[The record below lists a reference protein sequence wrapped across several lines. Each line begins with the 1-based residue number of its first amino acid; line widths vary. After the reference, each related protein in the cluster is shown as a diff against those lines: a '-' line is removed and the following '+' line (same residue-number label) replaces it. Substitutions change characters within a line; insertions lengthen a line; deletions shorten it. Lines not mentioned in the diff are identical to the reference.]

1 MADQNIL
8 AGDINVLAQ
17 VRSDV
22 KEYEGNCDRLYA
34 LNQSVSS
41 LSKNIDVMCKNVKD
55 EVDATVKKRR
65 DDVAAGFN
73 NAIDI
78 DKEKV
83 KQVQAEREKAKS
95 KGIKE
100 RIAMETEDLARDN
113 EEMNSQILEAFRVER
128 IPRMCRN
135 RLYLA
140 LFVTK
145 GIKDILICIAVFAV
159 FYCAVPLII
168 NLIFPELS
176 KLVMSGIYLLI
187 ICLGF
192 FIYKCINDI
201 LFVPHAETML
211 GVRTTRK
218 KIDANKR
225 MIKKIR
231 RSIKK
236 DTNEEMYGLE
246 SFDDKLGE
254 LYSDVERIEGER
266 AIALEEFDNSTRPD
280 IVDEIESR
288 DRDRIQ
294 AMKTELEEKA
304 ASLSKLQDRVKQQKI
319 YISSNYEAY
328 IGSEFVSSAKLDSLY
343 EIMRSTNVKT
353 IGQALMVYDERK

>member
-113 EEMNSQILEAFRVER
+113 EQ
-128 IPRMCRN
+128 
-135 RLYLA
+135 
-140 LFVTK
+140 
-145 GIKDILICIAVFAV
+145 
-159 FYCAVPLII
+159 
-168 NLIFPELS
+168 
-176 KLVMSGIYLLI
+176 
-187 ICLGF
+187 
-192 FIYKCINDI
+192 
-201 LFVPHAETML
+201 
-211 GVRTTRK
+211 
-218 KIDANKR
+218 
-225 MIKKIR
+225 
-231 RSIKK
+231 
-236 DTNEEMYGLE
+236 
-246 SFDDKLGE
+246 
-254 LYSDVERIEGER
+254 
-266 AIALEEFDNSTRPD
+266 
-280 IVDEIESR
+280 
-288 DRDRIQ
+288 
-294 AMKTELEEKA
+294 
-304 ASLSKLQDRVKQQKI
+304 
-319 YISSNYEAY
+319 
-328 IGSEFVSSAKLDSLY
+328 
-343 EIMRSTNVKT
+343 
-353 IGQALMVYDERK
+353 

>member
-1 MADQNIL
+1 MRDFSINAADNVKLMQQKLRMDYNFDILYRTVDIGGKMAGFFFVDGFLQEDLMHKLMQFFMGLKEN
-8 AGDINVLAQ
+8 
-17 VRSDV
+17 DV
-22 KEYEGNCDRLYA
+22 KDVYTFLKVGMPYA
-34 LNQSVSS
+34 EVE
-41 LSKNIDVMCKNVKD
+41 KID
-55 EVDATVKKRR
+55 DAGKAVT
-65 DDVAAGFN
+65 
-73 NAIDI
+73 AI
-78 DKEKV
+78 
-83 KQVQAEREKAKS
+83 
-95 KGIKE
+95 
-100 RIAMETEDLARDN
+100 L
-113 EEMNSQILEAFRVER
+113 
-128 IPRMCRN
+128 
-135 RLYLA
+135 
-140 LFVTK
+140 
-145 GIKDILICIAVFAV
+145 
-159 FYCAVPLII
+159 
-168 NLIFPELS
+168 
-176 KLVMSGIYLLI
+176 SGIYLLI

-225 MIKKIR
+225 RIKKIR